1 LGHPDAEVA
10 AGRLEHQISVEFSD
24 RRGAGCRMPADP
36 FPVTAAT
43 VIDPEAVAA
52 LVTSF

>member
-1 LGHPDAEVA
+1 
-10 AGRLEHQISVEFSD
+10 
-24 RRGAGCRMPADP
+24 MPADP

>member
-1 LGHPDAEVA
+1 LNTRSPSSSPIAAVPD
-10 AGRLEHQISVEFSD
+10 
-24 RRGAGCRMPADP
+24 AGCRMSADP

-43 VIDPEAVAA
+43 VIDPEAVA

>member
-1 LGHPDAEVA
+1 LNTRSPSSSPIAAVPDAVA
-10 AGRLEHQISVEFSD
+10 T
-24 RRGAGCRMPADP
+24 DP